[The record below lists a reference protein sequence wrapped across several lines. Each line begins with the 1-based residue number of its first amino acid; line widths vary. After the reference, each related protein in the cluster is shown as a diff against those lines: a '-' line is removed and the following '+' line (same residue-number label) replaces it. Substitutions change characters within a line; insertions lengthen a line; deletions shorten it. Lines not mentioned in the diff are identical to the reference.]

1 MALPPLKQTFTSY
14 PWRDGNSVQ
23 LLVDGEE
30 IFAAMLSAIDDA
42 KTCITLEMYLLESGR
57 VMERF
62 VAAFSHAVARDVKV
76 YLMLDA
82 FGARGLRAAECARLR
97 SAGVSLAFYN
107 PLRYGKWRRNLLRN
121 HRKILIVDGESA
133 IIGGIGLTDEF
144 ITRKSPHA
152 MWHDTAMRISGPAV
166 ADWREVFWSNWQWWS
181 SIEAPELLAALPGIE
196 ELQHAEGQRGRVV
209 SSRRFGAMA
218 IQRGFIQQARRAEE
232 SIWIMTAYFVP
243 SRRLRR
249 VLVYA
254 AQRGVDVRLLLPGPI
269 TDHPG
274 VRYAGRRF
282 YHSLLEAGV
291 RIFEYQPRFLH
302 AKVFLCDDWVS
313 LGSCNMDR
321 WNLRWNLEG
330 NQEIKDAEFAAEVR
344 ALFEEDFALCEECRL
359 PQWQWRPWYRRLQE
373 RFWGWVDMRLEGLR
387 KHWRNRN

>member
-1 MALPPLKQTFTSY
+1 MALPPLRQSFTSY
-14 PWRDGNSVQ
+14 PWRDGNNAQ

-30 IFAAMLSAIDDA
+30 IFGAMLAAIHSAEFCLA
-42 KTCITLEMYLLESGR
+42 MEMYLLESGK

-62 VAAFSHAVARDVKV
+62 VEAFCRAAVRDVAV
-76 YLMLDA
+76 YLMLDD
-82 FGARGLRAAECARLR
+82 FGARGLRRAECERMR
-97 SAGVSLAFYN
+97 SAGVHITFYN

-121 HRKILIVDGESA
+121 HRKVLLVDEEA
-133 IIGGIGLTDEF
+133 AFVGGIGLTDEF
-144 ITRKSPHA
+144 AGQRNPHA
-152 MWHDTAMRISGPAV
+152 VWHDAAVQINGPVV
-166 ADWREVFWSNWQWWS
+166 ADWREVFWSNWEWWS
-181 SIEAPELLAALPGIE
+181 NAEVPEALLPSQSAE
-196 ELQHAEGQRGRVV
+196 ELQRTDGQRSRVV

-218 IQRGFIQQARRAEE
+218 IQRGFIQQARRAEVC
-232 SIWIMTAYFVP
+232 IWLMTAYFVP

-249 VLVYA
+249 VLSYA

-282 YHSLLEAGV
+282 YHGLLEAGV

-313 LGSCNMDR
+313 LGSSNMDR

-330 NQEIKDAEFAAEVR
+330 NQEVKDAAFAQQVR
-344 ALFEEDFALCEECRL
+344 ALFEEDFAQCEECHL

-373 RFWGWVDMRLEGLR
+373 RFWGWVDMRLESLR
-387 KHWRNRN
+387 ARWRNKN